1 MFLDGE
7 LEADGNRAGISNE
20 KRRLSRL
27 TTVPDVAGKRGFGGV
42 LFLAKQR
49 EDAFLLILNRLLTR
63 SPLFLGTWIGSS
75 LLKDVL

>member
-1 MFLDGE
+1 MFLDGG
-7 LEADGNRAGISNE
+7 LEADGNRVGISNE
-20 KRRLSRL
+20 KWRLSRL
-27 TTVPDVAGKRGFGGV
+27 TTVPDAAVKRGFGGV
-42 LFLAKQR
+42 LFPVKQR